1 MTDEKQIE
9 LAKRYLN
16 VTFTEDFDNADI
28 YCYTES
34 TRDGYDVYVLTHDH
48 NAPTIC
54 EDVFYYDSELA
65 SSLMEEIE
73 SYGGFITVHIDS
85 YLADDIYL
93 DDQFL
98 EYFVEH
104 AEEIIKDFEDE
115 LSEEEVKEFKV
126 EHGLIEEDED

>member
-48 NAPTIC
+48 TAPTIC

-73 SYGGFITVHIDS
+73 SYGGFIKVHIDS

-104 AEEIIKDFEDE
+104 AEEIIKDFEH
-115 LSEEEVKEFKV
+115 SAKTKSIEVEKINFKP
-126 EHGLIEEDED
+126 